1 MKLTVL
7 GYLGG
12 YPDAGHATSTYL
24 IESGDYH
31 LLMDLGSG
39 GLLALEKV
47 FDPLQ
52 LDAVLLTH
60 YHHDHTADVGVLQY
74 FYQLR
79 KGNKKCRHCQFTG
92 TQRIL

>member
-47 FDPLQ
+47 
-52 LDAVLLTH
+52 LTH
-60 YHHDHTADVGVLQY
+60 CNWTR
-74 FYQLR
+74 F
-79 KGNKKCRHCQFTG
+79 C
-92 TQRIL
+92 

>member
-31 LLMDLGSG
+31 LLMDL
-39 GLLALEKV
+39 
-47 FDPLQ
+47 
-52 LDAVLLTH
+52 TH
-60 YHHDHTADVGVLQY
+60 CNWTR
-74 FYQLR
+74 F
-79 KGNKKCRHCQFTG
+79 C
-92 TQRIL
+92 